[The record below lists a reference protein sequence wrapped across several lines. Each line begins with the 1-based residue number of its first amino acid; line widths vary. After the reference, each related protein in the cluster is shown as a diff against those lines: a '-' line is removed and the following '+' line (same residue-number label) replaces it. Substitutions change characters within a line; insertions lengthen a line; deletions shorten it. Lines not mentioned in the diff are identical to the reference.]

1 MEQQKALSQQTY
13 THLLVQAQALSRM
26 TASRRRACMK
36 N

>member
-13 THLLVQAQALSRM
+13 THLLVQAHARSRM
-26 TASRRRACMK
+26 TASQRRACMK